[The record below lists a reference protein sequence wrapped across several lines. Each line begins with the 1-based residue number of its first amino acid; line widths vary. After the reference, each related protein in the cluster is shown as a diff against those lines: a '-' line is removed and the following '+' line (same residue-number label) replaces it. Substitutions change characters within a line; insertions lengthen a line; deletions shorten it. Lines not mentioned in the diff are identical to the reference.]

1 MPDGTTRSDKMVE
14 KSEKR
19 KYTPYKF
26 SGKSY
31 SFDYAQEKV
40 IVENLR

>member
-1 MPDGTTRSDKMVE
+1 METDMADGTSRTDRIME

-31 SFDYAQEKV
+31 SFDYQ
-40 IVENLR
+40 